1 MTRLFLKPDYTSD
14 ARSPN
19 LTLARPSPPLLYVQG
34 VYAAQM
40 LAAPEWAHGFY
51 YKDNYKSTK
60 ESRGWQNWYV
70 APPINIPMC
79 ITLFYVPPLDFWV
92 TTNIPLPH
100 PRSPSSIA
108 GSASPSEA

>member
-1 MTRLFLKPDYTSD
+1 MRDPTFPETHYTSD
-14 ARSPN
+14 AQIAQSD
-19 LTLARPSPPLLYVQG
+19 ARPSPPFLYVQG

-92 TTNIPLPH
+92 TTNIPHPH
-100 PRSPSSIA
+100 PRSPSSIV
-108 GSASPSEA
+108 

>member
-1 MTRLFLKPDYTSD
+1 MPDYSQMR
-14 ARSPN
+14 RSPN
-19 LTLARPSPPLLYVQG
+19 LTLARPSPPFLYVQG

-79 ITLFYVPPLDFWV
+79 ITLFLRAPLDFWV

-100 PRSPSSIA
+100 PRSPSSIV

>member
-1 MTRLFLKPDYTSD
+1 MR
-14 ARSPN
+14 RSPN
-19 LTLARPSPPLLYVQG
+19 LTLARPSPPFLYVQG

-100 PRSPSSIA
+100 PRSPSSIV
-108 GSASPSEA
+108 

>member
-1 MTRLFLKPDYTSD
+1 MRDPTFPETHYTSD
-14 ARSPN
+14 AQIAQSD
-19 LTLARPSPPLLYVQG
+19 ARPSPPFLYVQG

-92 TTNIPLPH
+92 TNIPHPH
-100 PRSPSSIA
+100 PRSPSSIV
-108 GSASPSEA
+108 

>member
-1 MTRLFLKPDYTSD
+1 MDAQTTLKICGV
-14 ARSPN
+14 AN
-19 LTLARPSPPLLYVQG
+19 G

-51 YKDNYKSTK
+51 YKDDYKSTK

-79 ITLFYVPPLDFWV
+79 ITLFYVPPLGFLG
-92 TTNIPLPH
+92 NNEYSSS
-100 PRSPSSIA
+100 SPALSILHRI

>member
-1 MTRLFLKPDYTSD
+1 MR
-14 ARSPN
+14 RSPN

-70 APPINIPMC
+70 APPINIPRC
-79 ITLFYVPPLDFWV
+79 ITLFLRAPLDFWV
-92 TTNIPLPH
+92 TTNIPS
-100 PRSPSSIA
+100 SPSLSILHRI

>member
-1 MTRLFLKPDYTSD
+1 MTRFFLMPDYSQMR
-14 ARSPN
+14 RSPN
-19 LTLARPSPPLLYVQG
+19 LTLARPSPPFLYVQG

-92 TTNIPLPH
+92 TTNIPHPH
-100 PRSPSSIA
+100 PRSPSSIV
-108 GSASPSEA
+108 

>member
-1 MTRLFLKPDYTSD
+1 VTRFFLKPDYTSD
-14 ARSPN
+14 RPN
-19 LTLARPSPPLLYVQG
+19 LTRVPPLLYVQG

-79 ITLFYVPPLDFWV
+79 ITLFYVPPWIF
-92 TTNIPLPH
+92 
-100 PRSPSSIA
+100 
-108 GSASPSEA
+108 G